1 MYFCNGTVR
10 SSNLFNRK
18 TNSQAGSRKKSQTIN
33 QFIWNFCVVTVS
45 RFEYIRRLFHSKGF
59 CFKPKKTK
67 LFIRCVVVKIE
78 NPQTGEIFCLM
89 IFLLLFHLTTSVDS
103 VFSLI
108 KDIRRYSA
116 VEWKMIAVSVIS
128 SH

>member
-1 MYFCNGTVR
+1 MKFLCRYRKSIWVYVVGYFIQKDFV
-10 SSNLFNRK
+10 L
-18 TNSQAGSRKKSQTIN
+18 N
-33 QFIWNFCVVTVS
+33 Q
-45 RFEYIRRLFHSKGF
+45 
-59 CFKPKKTK
+59 KTK

-108 KDIRRYSA
+108 KDIRRSSA
-116 VEWKMIAVSVIS
+116 IERKWLRFQLFQAINSRLGCDFAVLCTSIAF